1 MRRRKLGLPVGAL
14 LELVEESSESNLLNS
29 GVDVEH
35 AVEAGSQDALEV
47 KDTDLSFES
56 GDVMHKTL
64 GRAKNETGHDLF
76 FFDATET
83 ETDLLTA
90 LGNGN
95 LIFGLAV
102 DSRNID
108 RLLVGHHDQAHTL
121 LDHTGLDLTLNHGT
135 HITVLASNGHHEG
148 GVDLALEGVHVIEVL
163 EQRGAI
169 VPGADILGDAVLDTQ
184 GLLGSDG
191 HEENIRLKVV
201 TSTLQELSKLGRAL
215 LIALLGPVD
224 GRVVHLVDDNDEL
237 VDTLGLGQHGVL
249 TGLTALLE
257 TGLVLTLTG
266 GDDEDTDIGLGS
278 TTNHVGDIGLV
289 AGGIENGVLAL
300 VGLEETATNLDSL
313 TLGTLLVGQIK
324 SPREVPGLTT
334 HLLSFPLVLVEGTLV
349 NHAGDVENG
358 TTEGRL
364 AGIDVTNEDN
374 VHMLLAVDFLEGLVV
389 NIGGLNLLLNSIDLA
404 NNLGAGVSGR
414 RAGAA
419 GRGSGRSLAARS
431 SRFGL
436 LDGLGSSNLGGGLSG
451 TLLLSSVLLGLL
463 LLGCLLGGSSAA
475 DGENLGGGLGG
486 ITTDAQNLGR
496 SIASDAENLGSL
508 GGLGLWLRLG
518 SGLLW
523 PLDDLRSWLGGIAV
537 LLLPLLVS
545 LVLLVATILLL
556 LA

>member
-1 MRRRKLGLPVGAL
+1 M
-14 LELVEESSESNLLNS
+14 EESGESNLLDS

-35 AVEAGSQDALEV
+35 AVKAGSQNGLEV
-47 KDTDLSFES
+47 KDADLSLES
-56 GDVMHKTL
+56 GDVVHKTL
-64 GRAKNETGHDLF
+64 GRAKDETGRDLF
-76 FFDATET
+76 LFDATET
-83 ETDLLTA
+83 HTDLLTA

-95 LIFGLAV
+95 FIFGLAIEGR
-102 DSRNID
+102 DID
-108 RLLVGHHDQAHTL
+108 RLLVGHHDQAHAL

-148 GVDLALEGVHVIEVL
+148 GVDLALESAHVIKVL

-169 VPGADILGDAVLDTQ
+169 VPGAEVLGDTVLDTV
-184 GLLGSDG
+184 GHLGSNG
-191 HEENIRLKVV
+191 HEEDIRFKVV
-201 TSTLQELSKLGRAL
+201 TSTLQELSQLGGAF
-215 LIALLGPVD
+215 LIALLRPFD
-224 GRVVHLVDDNDEL
+224 GRVIHLVDDDDEL

-257 TGLVLTLTG
+257 TGLVLTLAG
-266 GDDEDTDIGLGS
+266 RNDEDTNIGLGS
-278 TTNHVGDIGLV
+278 TTNHVGDIGLM
-289 AGGIENGVLAL
+289 AGSIKNGVLAL

-334 HLLSFPLVLVEGTLV
+334 HLLGFPLVLVESTLV

-358 TTEGRL
+358 TTERGL
-364 AGIDVTNEDN
+364 AGIDVTDEDD
-374 VHMLLAVDFLEGLVV
+374 VHMLLAVDFLERLVV
-389 NIGGLNLLLNSIDLA
+389 NIGGLDFLLNSIDVT

-419 GRGSGRSLAARS
+419 GRGSGRSLAASS
-431 SRFGL
+431 SRVGL
-436 LDGLGSSNLGGGLSG
+436 LNGLDGSNLGGGLSG
-451 TLLLSSVLLGLL
+451 TLLLSSVLFGLLLLGLL
-463 LLGCLLGGSSAA
+463 LLGSSAA

-486 ITTDAQNLGR
+486 ITTDAQDLGR
-496 SIASDAENLGSL
+496 GIASDGKNLGGS
-508 GGLGLWLRLG
+508 GSSLWLRLG

-523 PLDDLRSWLGGIAV
+523 PLNDLRSGLGSIAV

-545 LVLLVATILLL
+545 LVLLVTTVLLL